1 MDEENN
7 SNWIGAIIGIV
18 IIGAVIW
25 WFSGAGKYEG
35 ETAEYWFNAY
45 DEAEAKYDEFRS
57 CVEDYDNFDIQEQID
72 YGGVFYYC
80 E

>member
-1 MDEENN
+1 MDEGNN
-7 SNWIGAIIGIV
+7 SNWIGGIIGIV

-45 DEAEAKYDEFRS
+45 DEAEAKYDKFRS
-57 CVEDYDNFDIQEQID
+57 CVEDYDSFDIQEQID